1 MLLGTESAFARA
13 VTALPLPRLR
23 GMERKLAT
31 VLFVDLVASTELV
44 AGADPE
50 VVRRRV
56 TTFFDA
62 VSRCIDVHG
71 GTVEKFAGDAV
82 MAAFGIPISHEDDA
96 ERAVRAALSMVEN
109 LRDIE
114 LQVRIGLESGEV
126 VVDETDSTFATGEAV
141 NVAARLQQAARPGE
155 ILMGAAAR
163 RLTDGAIEAETAGP
177 LELRGFRQPIEAYR
191 PICVGDGGRRVG
203 KLSAPFVGREAEL
216 ELLQN
221 TLERTVRDRRPH
233 VFTIYGEPGV
243 GKSRLVREFLA
254 GAEGVTI
261 LSGRALPYGE
271 GVTYWP
277 LAEMVKSAA
286 GITDDDP
293 LEVAREKLIEC
304 CGDEAIAELLGL
316 ASGVLEAV
324 EGERGQ
330 PEIAW
335 AAREFVDELAD
346 VQPLILVF
354 EDIHWAEEPLL
365 ELIDHL
371 AQWVRERA
379 LLIICLARPELL
391 DVRPGWGGGRI
402 RSTAIELEPLP
413 REESERLADALLEDA
428 HLAPTVRTHL
438 LDKTEGNPL
447 FVEETVRMVLESGDG
462 ASERIPDTL
471 QSLIAAR
478 IDRLPQG
485 EKLLLQRASV
495 IGRTFW
501 AGALAY
507 LSPELGEELEDAL
520 DDLLMRDLLTRE
532 TRSTITGEEPYRFKH
547 VLIREVAYAALSKS
561 ARADLHMKFAE
572 WLRERADKELLE
584 IRAYHLDQACLLL
597 AELDGRPPKDL
608 AQTAAKALEAAGK
621 RALSREAP
629 ASARKLLLRAVE
641 LESTL
646 ERRYNAARAAWRL
659 DDSAAVAKEMAALV
673 DDAAAVGNTHIQGR
687 ALTALADTTL
697 ARDGDVQAATTLA
710 EQALAVLDPDDHT
723 GRFDAL
729 DVRSTIAWYEGS
741 ITVAEDFETAALEA
755 ARASGRK
762 DLESKAA
769 RELAGM
775 HLVRMDEDAAAPLIE
790 RALELA
796 DESGS
801 IVARA
806 QAAHVKGDYHRHRG
820 EYDESEEWLT
830 KALELFT
837 EVGGQRGIGLT
848 SKQLGRLASS
858 RGDPARA
865 EKLFRESIRML
876 APTQERG
883 VLCESQRLLAQLLV
897 QQGRID
903 EAEKYALAARET
915 VSAEDLASRATTR
928 VALAHVRAAQERD
941 AEAEELFR
949 EAVEIVTG
957 AEHCRVRF
965 DVLPAYGEFLRAH
978 GRDDEADEL
987 DARLAELTPSAA

>member
-1 MLLGTESAFARA
+1 
-13 VTALPLPRLR
+13 
-23 GMERKLAT
+23 MERKLAT
-31 VLFVDLVASTELV
+31 VLFADLVASTELV
-44 AGADPE
+44 AAADPE

-56 TTFFDA
+56 TRFFDG
-62 VSRCIDVHG
+62 VSNCIERFG

-82 MAAFGIPISHEDDA
+82 MAAFGIPQAHEDDA
-96 ERAVRAALSMVEN
+96 ERAVRAALAIVEN
-109 LRDIE
+109 VRDLE
-114 LQVRIGLESGEV
+114 LEARIGIEAGEV

-141 NVAARLQQAARPGE
+141 NVAARLQQAARSGE
-155 ILMGAAAR
+155 ILMGASAR
-163 RLTDGAIEAETAGP
+163 RLTDGVIESEPAGP

-191 PICVGDGGRRVG
+191 PVCVGDGGRSLG
-203 KLSAPFVGREAEL
+203 SLAAPFFGRDAEL
-216 ELLQN
+216 DLLNN
-221 TLERTVRDRRPH
+221 TLERTIRDQRPH
-233 VFTIYGEPGV
+233 VFTVYGEPGV

-293 LEVAREKLIEC
+293 LEIAREKLIEC

-324 EGERGQ
+324 DSERGQ

-346 VQPLILVF
+346 VQPLVLVF

-379 LLIICLARPELL
+379 LLIVCLARPELL

-413 REESERLADALLEDA
+413 REDSERLADALLEDA
-428 HLAPTVRTHL
+428 ELPGHVRTHL

-447 FVEETVRMVLESGDG
+447 YVEEIVRMVLESGDG
-462 ASERIPDTL
+462 AFDRIPDTL
-471 QSLIAAR
+471 QALIAAR
-478 IDRLPQG
+478 IDRLPQS

-495 IGRTFW
+495 IGRVFW
-501 AGALAY
+501 AGALAH
-507 LSPELGEELEDAL
+507 LSPEFDEELADAL

-532 TRSTITGEEPYRFKH
+532 SRSTITGEEPYRFKH

-561 ARADLHMKFAE
+561 SRADLHTKFAE

-646 ERRYNAARAAWRL
+646 ERRYNAARAAWKL
-659 DDSAAVAKEMAALV
+659 ADLGAVAKEMGALV
-673 DDAAAVGNTHIQGR
+673 EDAAAEANPRIQGR
-687 ALTALADTTL
+687 ALTALAETTL
-697 ARDGDVQAATTLA
+697 DRDGDVQAATELA
-710 EQALAVLDPDDHT
+710 ELALSVLPPDDHV
-723 GRFDAL
+723 GRFGAF
-729 DVRSTIAWYEGS
+729 DVRRLIAWYEAR
-741 ITVAEDFETAALEA
+741 ITAAEEFGSAALDA
-755 ARASGRK
+755 ARAAGRK
-762 DLESKAA
+762 DLESKAV
-769 RELAGM
+769 RELAGL
-775 HLVRMDEDAAAPLIE
+775 HLVRMDEERAAPLIA

-796 DESGS
+796 DASGS

-806 QAAHVKGDYHRHRG
+806 EAAYVKGDFHRLRG
-820 EYDESEEWLT
+820 DYDEAEEWLT
-830 KALELFT
+830 RALDLFT
-837 EVGGQRGIGLT
+837 ETGSQRGIAAT
-848 SKQLGRLASS
+848 SKVLGRLAW
-858 RGDPARA
+858 RKGDPRRA
-865 EKLFRESIRML
+865 EKLFRESIRLL
-876 APTQERG
+876 APMQERG
-883 VLCESQRLLAQLLV
+883 TLCESQRSLAQLLLEL
-897 QQGRID
+897 GRID
-903 EAEKYALAARET
+903 EAEKYALASRET
-915 VSAEDLASRATTR
+915 VSAEDLTSRATTR
-928 VALAHVRAAQERD
+928 VALAQVRAAQDRD
-941 AEAEELFR
+941 DEAEVLFR
-949 EAVEIVTG
+949 EAVEIVSG
-957 AEHCRVRF
+957 AEHCRVGF
-965 DVLPAYGEFLRAH
+965 DVLPAYADFLRAR
-978 GRDDEADEL
+978 GREEEAFEVA
-987 DARLAELTPSAA
+987 ARLADLAPSADESSSLIA